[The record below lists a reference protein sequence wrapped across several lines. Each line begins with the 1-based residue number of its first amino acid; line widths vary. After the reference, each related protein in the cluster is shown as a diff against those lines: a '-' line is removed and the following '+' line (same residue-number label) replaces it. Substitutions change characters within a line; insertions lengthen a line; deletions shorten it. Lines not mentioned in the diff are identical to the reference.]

1 MTEPETLFERVIAGL
16 HAVGLDPDVNA
27 DLENVTFESDGRTT
41 VGVVMTHFDAVVFYS
56 VWPEQVPPDYL
67 VPTAEFVTRANTDL
81 YTSALELDLDKRI
94 VSVRSALACG
104 PLEGLADVT
113 FGQILAAALEDSR
126 QTAVAHHSAL
136 ASIMIGGDALSALA
150 LRQR

>member
-1 MTEPETLFERVIAGL
+1 
-16 HAVGLDPDVNA
+16 
-27 DLENVTFESDGRTT
+27 
-41 VGVVMTHFDAVVFYS
+41 MTHFDAVVFYS

-136 ASIMIGGDALSALA
+136 ASIMIGGDALTALA

>member
-1 MTEPETLFERVIAGL
+1 MTEAETLFERVVAAL
-16 HAVGLDPDVNA
+16 RAVGLGPDVNA

-41 VGVVMTHFDAVVFYS
+41 VGVVMTHYDAVVFYS
-56 VWPEQVPPDYL
+56 VWPEQVPEQCL
-67 VPTAEFVTRANTDL
+67 VPAAEFVVRANTDL

-94 VSVRSALACG
+94 ISVRAAVACA

-126 QTAVAHHSAL
+126 QVAAAHHSAL
-136 ASIMIGGDALSALA
+136 ASIMIGGDALTALA